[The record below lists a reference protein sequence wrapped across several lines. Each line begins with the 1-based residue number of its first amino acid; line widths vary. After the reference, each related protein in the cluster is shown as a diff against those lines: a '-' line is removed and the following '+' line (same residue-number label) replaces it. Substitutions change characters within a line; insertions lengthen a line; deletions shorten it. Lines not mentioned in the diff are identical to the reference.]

1 LEKEI
6 MGKITYSDHEIT
18 LETFSRSERTNEM
31 RIHEFIQAVEALA
44 RQKRFKKLDF
54 TVSSNNSCY
63 TLDAEEW
70 N

>member
-1 LEKEI
+1 

-31 RIHEFIQAVEALA
+31 RIHEFVQAVEALA
-44 RQKRFKKLDF
+44 RQKRFRKLDV
-54 TVSSNNSCY
+54 TVSDEIGGY
-63 TLDAEEW
+63 TQDAKEW

>member
-1 LEKEI
+1 

-18 LETFSRSERTNEM
+18 LETFSRSERANEL
-31 RIHEFIQAVEALA
+31 RIHKFIQAVEALA